1 MHVRGSKE
9 NVELLQERQGSPES
23 AVCGGLVDHLLDGHG
38 RQSSLIGYRQHHFER
53 VESLTAN
60 QSRENRQGAGLV
72 VQIGVVGTRFVYH
85 FVIGEIGEQLDEF
98 RVGLR
103 QRPIVVPKGVHLP
116 MQFLEHVDILP
127 SRGSIRAQCHRF
139 KYRWAPRNQTSLTR
153 SSDLTVLRS
162 SMAAYASWI
171 SSSVYSPVYTIPGLM
186 LPSST
191 SLSRRRM
198 S

>member
-38 RQSSLIGYRQHHFER
+38 RQSCLVGDRQHHFER
-53 VESLTAN
+53 VETLAAD
-60 QSRENRQGAGLV
+60 QSREDRQGAGLV
-72 VQIGVVGTRFVYH
+72 VQIGMVRARLVYH

-116 MQFLEHVDILP
+116 MQFLEHGFLSVRCL
-127 SRGSIRAQCHRF
+127 RAACRVHSIVGNVAC
-139 KYRWAPRNQTSLTR
+139 
-153 SSDLTVLRS
+153 
-162 SMAAYASWI
+162 
-171 SSSVYSPVYTIPGLM
+171 G
-186 LPSST
+186 
-191 SLSRRRM
+191 
-198 S
+198 